1 MSYKT
6 SFEKEKPFTSS
17 FKIKIEH
24 SPENYS
30 EPRRDECYFL
40 SLKLSTLCYALM
52 NSIVPSANQVLSL
65 PEQLTQRT
73 RDRGKLLQSPYFFSA
88 PSPHAINPT
97 ASTHGHF
104 VLSPVSLESRDQD
117 GGPSNSTRSTSMI
130 LRKNRGL

>member
-1 MSYKT
+1 MSSKT

-17 FKIKIEH
+17 FKIEH

-52 NSIVPSANQVLSL
+52 NSIVPSTSQVLPL
-65 PEQLTQRT
+65 LEQQPQRT
-73 RDRGKLLQSPYFFSA
+73 RDRGKLLQSPYFPA

-97 ASTHGHF
+97 ASTRAF
-104 VLSPVSLESRDQD
+104 CTLPSFAQETKMAASRTQ
-117 GGPSNSTRSTSMI
+117 RSTPTI
-130 LRKNRGL
+130 LRENRGLRTV